1 MSANAKTEN
10 SPTGLEE
17 EMRNASL
24 EGHDMDVTVRANDG
38 DNNNWMGAAVGNT
51 VADPVVA
58 GANVAGAAD
67 ASRRTDQVGT
77 GTAAPSAGPVSAEN
91 PEGEGT
97 AALSAQPDPSK
108 TSTPKPKRPR
118 GTRGGKGQKGKSGAS
133 PRALSPEK
141 EKNPQAGGSKK
152 KEVEKE
158 SWAEVAARGF
168 PTLLLENNNRGM
180 EHEDYLEFSQQL
192 IDWQIEEDT
201 TYLQSSILQSG
212 LREGGISLVFKY
224 QEGVQWFKD
233 QVANMTALKEGDA
246 GYKVYGPGEK
256 PYTLFSVYTSDTKA
270 VLKKDRFVGVLWK
283 NNPDLHKHNTV
294 QGEIKVLGGFPL
306 KTKPGMKV
314 KVAITNS
321 LVQNL
326 AEMRPRPYEL
336 LYAGG
341 FLKFRQLGKK
351 KAKVTGQAQD
361 DDGDVEVVDLSDDK
375 DEALVG
381 DFFDPNFDMLEDS
394 DSEGDA

>member
-1 MSANAKTEN
+1 M
-10 SPTGLEE
+10 
-17 EMRNASL
+17 
-24 EGHDMDVTVRANDG
+24 
-38 DNNNWMGAAVGNT
+38 
-51 VADPVVA
+51 VA
-58 GANVAGAAD
+58 GADAAGAAD

-77 GTAAPSAGPVSAEN
+77 GTAASSARPVSAEN

-108 TSTPKPKRPR
+108 TSTPKPKR
-118 GTRGGKGQKGKSGAS
+118 GKRGGKGQKGKSGAS

-152 KEVEKE
+152 KEGEKE

-180 EHEDYLEFSQQL
+180 EHKDYLEFSQQL
-192 IDWQIEEDT
+192 MDWQFDEGT

-321 LVQNL
+321 LVPNL
-326 AEMRPRPYEL
+326 ASMRPRPYEL

-351 KAKVTGQAQD
+351 KSKGTGQASPWS
-361 DDGDVEVVDLSDDK
+361 GR
-375 DEALVG
+375 
-381 DFFDPNFDMLEDS
+381 
-394 DSEGDA
+394 

>member
-1 MSANAKTEN
+1 MSAIAKTGN

-24 EGHDMDVTVRANDG
+24 EGQDMDVTVVRADDG

-51 VADPVVA
+51 VAGPVVA
-58 GANVAGAAD
+58 GADVAGAAD

-77 GTAAPSAGPVSAEN
+77 GTAAPSARPVSAEN

-118 GTRGGKGQKGKSGAS
+118 GRRGGKGPKGGKPDAS

-168 PTLLLENNNRGM
+168 PTLLLENNNRGL

-192 IDWQIEEDT
+192 IDWQLEDGT
-201 TYLQSSILQSG
+201 TYRQSSILQSG
-212 LREGGISLVFKY
+212 MREGGISLVFTY
-224 QEGVQWFKD
+224 QEGVQWFKN
-233 QVANMTALKEGDA
+233 QVAKMDVLKEGDA

-270 VLKKDRFVGVLWK
+270 VLKKERFVGVLWK

-294 QGEIKVLGGFPL
+294 QGEIKVVGGFPL

-314 KVAITNS
+314 KVAFTNS
-321 LVQNL
+321 LVPNL
-326 AEMRPRPYEL
+326 AAMSYNTRG
-336 LYAGG
+336 A
-341 FLKFRQLGKK
+341 
-351 KAKVTGQAQD
+351 
-361 DDGDVEVVDLSDDK
+361 S
-375 DEALVG
+375 
-381 DFFDPNFDMLEDS
+381 
-394 DSEGDA
+394 